1 MQNSKNQFF
10 IVFLVLFASVFSL
23 QKTLAQQTFY
33 TNGITDER
41 NTTVYAF
48 TNATIYTDYQ
58 TKISDATLV
67 IKDGKILEVGTNI
80 TIPKGAV
87 VEDLK
92 GKIIYPSFIDL
103 YSDYGMP
110 AIEKSKGRAWFQ
122 LQLTPQTPYAFGN
135 NEAVKAHHKA
145 SEMFNPE
152 DKTAEKEA
160 ENLRKLGFGT
170 LLSNQQDGIVRGTSA
185 LVFLG
190 NGKSHEQLYKTDVA
204 VGLSF
209 NKGSSSQSYPS
220 SLMGSM
226 ALLRQTYLDGKWY
239 ATGAAKDKN
248 LTLSAWNTLQNL
260 PQIFEVDDKMNALRA
275 DKLGDEFGKQ
285 YILKGN
291 GDEYQAVDLIK
302 TTGASFIIPLNF
314 PDAFDVNDP
323 LDAQFI
329 SFTALKHWEYAASN
343 AAILEK
349 AGINFAFTTDGLK
362 DKSKFLEHLRKAVGA
377 GLSKTAALKALTY
390 TPANLIGEGNN
401 LGILKKGA
409 IANFIITSGDLFLS
423 KTKVHQNWVKGQKNE
438 IVPFAN
444 SSYAGIY
451 DLTLE
456 EDGKPKLYKLEV
468 SGEEDNLDYKIIDG
482 KDTLKAKATYEK
494 GIFALQ
500 FSPQNQT
507 EATRLTGW
515 YDSEGKYWSGST
527 RTSGGKWVTWNAK
540 NSDSNMK
547 INQNIGD
554 APKIDSTLQAFKP
567 IFPFAPYAF
576 QAQPKAETVLIKNA
590 TVWTNESDGEA
601 KGILENTD
609 VLIVDGKISKVGK
622 NLSAPNGAKTVDGTG
637 KHLTSGIIDEHSHI
651 AISGGVNEG
660 VYANSSEVRIADVIN
675 SEDVNIYRHLAGG
688 VVALQQLHGSANP
701 IGGQSA
707 VIKLRWGKTAEEMK
721 IKGAPER
728 IKFAL
733 GENVKHSNWAEYGRY
748 PQSRMGVEQFL
759 TDAFTRAKEYEAAK
773 KSNPATTRTDLQME
787 ALLEIINGKRL
798 ISCHSYIASEILA
811 TMRVAEKF
819 GFKVNVFTH
828 ILEGYKVAPEMAKH
842 GVAGS
847 TFSDWWAYKYEVK
860 DAIPYNAALMNQ
872 AGVLTSINSDDAEM
886 GRRLNQ
892 EAAKTVKY
900 GGVTPEEAWKFVTL
914 NPAKML
920 GIDNRTGSI
929 KVGKDADV
937 VLWSANPLSIYAKAE
952 KTYVDGILY
961 FDRENDEKLR
971 QDLAAER
978 ERIIQKMIAAKNGG
992 APTIGV
998 KFKKEHL
1005 WDCEETDFDYWNTVN
1020 DGE

>member
-1 MQNSKNQFF
+1 MQNSKNQLF
-10 IVFLVLFASVFSL
+10 IVFVAFFLSIFSCQKVF
-23 QKTLAQQTFY
+23 AQQTFY
-33 TNGITDER
+33 TNGITDKR
-41 NTTVYAF
+41 NTVYAF
-48 TNATIYTDYQ
+48 TNATIYTDYK
-58 TKISDATLV
+58 TKISEATLV
-67 IKDGKILEVGTNI
+67 IKDGKILEVGKNI
-80 TIPKGAV
+80 TVPKGAI

-92 GKIIYPSFIDL
+92 GKVIYPSFIDL

-110 AIEKSKGRAWFQ
+110 AIEKSKGGAWWQ
-122 LQLTPQTPYAFGN
+122 LQLTPQTSYAFGN

-145 SEMFNPE
+145 SEMFDPTN
-152 DKTAEKEA
+152 KVTQKEA
-160 ENLRKLGFGT
+160 EGLRKLGFGT
-170 LLSNQQDGIVRGTSA
+170 LLSQQQDGIVRGTSA

-190 NGKSHEQLYKTDVA
+190 EGAANEQLYKTDAA

-209 NKGSSSQSYPS
+209 NKGSSSQSYPT

-239 ATGAAKDKN
+239 ASGNAKDKN
-248 LTLSAWNTLQNL
+248 LTLASWNNIQNL
-260 PQIFEVDDKMNALRA
+260 PQIFEVDDKLNAVRA
-275 DKLGDEFGKQ
+275 DRLGDEFGKQ
-285 YILKGN
+285 YILKGS

-302 TTGASFIIPLNF
+302 NTGAAFILPLEF
-314 PDAFDVNDP
+314 PKAFDVNDP

-329 SFTALKHWEYAASN
+329 SFTALKHWEYAPAN
-343 AAILEK
+343 AGILEK
-349 AGINFAFTTDGLK
+349 ADVDFAFTTDGLK

-377 GLSKTAALKALTY
+377 GLSKEKALKALTY
-390 TPANLIGEGNN
+390 TPAKLLGEENN
-401 LGILKKGA
+401 LGTLKKGA

-423 KTKVHQNWVKGQKNE
+423 KTKVYQNWIKGQKNE
-438 IVPFAN
+438 VTAYPN

-468 SGEEDNLDYKIIDG
+468 SGEEDNLNYKVIDG
-482 KDTLKAKATYEK
+482 KDTLKAKGSYEK

-554 APKIDSTLQAFKP
+554 APKVDSTLQDFKP
-567 IFPFAPYAF
+567 MFPFAPYAF
-576 QAQPKAETVLIKNA
+576 QEQPKSETVLIKNA
-590 TVWTNESDGEA
+590 TVWTNEAD
-601 KGILENTD
+601 GILENTD
-609 VLIVDGKISKVGK
+609 VLLVNGKISKIGK
-622 NLSAPNGAKTVDGTG
+622 NLSAPNGATTIDGTG

-660 VYANSSEVRIADVIN
+660 VYANSSEVRIGDVIN
-675 SEDVNIYRHLAGG
+675 PEDVNIYRHLAGG
-688 VVALQQLHGSANP
+688 VVAIQQLHGSANP

-707 VIKLRWGKTAEEMK
+707 VVKLRWGKTAEEMK

-733 GENVKHSNWAEYGRY
+733 GENVKHSNWSEYSRF
-748 PQSRMGVEQFL
+748 PQSRMGVEQFMM
-759 TDAFTRAKEYEAAK
+759 DAFTRAKEYEAAK
-773 KSNPATTRTDLQME
+773 KANPMATRTDLQME

-900 GGVTPEEAWKFVTL
+900 GGVSPEEAWKFVTL

-920 GIDNRTGSI
+920 GIAERTGSI

-937 VLWSANPLSIYAKAE
+937 VLWSDNPLSVYAKAE
-952 KTYVDGILY
+952 KTFVDGILY

-971 QDLAAER
+971 RELAAER
-978 ERIIQKMIAAKNGG
+978 ERIIQKMISAKEGG
-992 APTIGV
+992 APTMGI
-998 KFKKEHL
+998 KFKKQHI
-1005 WDCEETDFDYWNTVN
+1005 WDCEETQFDYWKTVN
-1020 DGE
+1020 GGEE